1 MREPRELS
9 PWTIDL
15 SEADDEEVFREADDE
30 EILRTT
36 LDLADEA
43 SSLQRRSGE
52 VVVLLDHLLTVVG
65 ERWAPEALLRI
76 EEWERAEMEVARG

>member
-1 MREPRELS
+1 MHELRELS
-9 PWTIDL
+9 L
-15 SEADDEEVFREADDE
+15 SLREASDEEV
-30 EILRTT
+30 LRTI

-52 VVVLLDHLLTVVG
+52 VVVLLDHLLAVVG

-76 EEWERAEMEVARG
+76 EEQERVEMEVERY